1 MGWEEEAKR
10 QAIVHGEEVPGIS
23 VPLMTVVPREE
34 FHVID
39 IVMASQVSVGGAIQS
54 LVNSLDAL
62 RGHIGETAFEGV
74 KEGLRQKA
82 KQLHADA
89 VIGVNFE
96 TFADHGALAIMAT
109 GTAVR
114 FPRGGPKGVR
124 GTPPPVRR
132 INPGAVLAK
141 AGLPQYIKLFMDKG
155 IKPDRVARLTDLELK
170 ALGVSNATHRGE
182 ILNAIARELSDGRS
196 S

>member
-10 QAIVHGEEVPGIS
+10 QAIVHGEEIPGIS

-39 IVMASQVSVGGAIQS
+39 IVMASQVSVGGALQS

-82 KQLHADA
+82 QKLHADA
-89 VIGVNFE
+89 VIGVSFE
-96 TFADHGALAIMAT
+96 TFADQGAFAIMAT
-109 GTAVR
+109 GV
-114 FPRGGPKGVR
+114 
-124 GTPPPVRR
+124 
-132 INPGAVLAK
+132 
-141 AGLPQYIKLFMDKG
+141 
-155 IKPDRVARLTDLELK
+155 KPDRVARLTDLELK
-170 ALGVSNATHRGE
+170 ALGVSNAIHRGE